1 MLSHAE
7 RVKQREGGEG
17 GGGAIS
23 EHYRKG
29 IRNAR
34 GKIFFFSGIQK
45 IEQSNG
51 NPNR

>member
-7 RVKQREGGEG
+7 RVKQRDGGDG
-17 GGGAIS
+17 GGGAIG
-23 EHYRKG
+23 EHYL
-29 IRNAR
+29 R
-34 GKIFFFSGIQK
+34 GMRGGKSFFFPESKK

>member
-7 RVKQREGGEG
+7 RVKQREGGD

-23 EHYRKG
+23 EHYL
-29 IRNAR
+29 R
-34 GKIFFFSGIQK
+34 GLRGRYFPESKK